1 MTDKKVFGLASFAFI
16 SIVLTVNLMPFHYLL
31 VSNVTNEVA
40 GSSNL
45 SIGLISAFEY
55 NLNSS
60 NSHIVVWRAFN
71 YNSYASA
78 NETYA
83 FLSSASPQG
92 GEVGATNS
100 VLHSLL
106 NFSKLEGYRS
116 VSMKVGVGGGAMTV
130 LLNQTV
136 YQLNVLGSNVSY
148 ASMAN
153 DFNSDIKGV
162 QSPTS
167 PQNETGNNTLMYALL
182 HPNDIDYV
190 IIAVIVFAML
200 LIVFY
205 WKSKRRKRDMQLVP
219 EQPVPVQQVQGQSV
233 PEQPLDL
240 NRTE

>member
-31 VSNVTNEVA
+31 VSNVTNEVT

-106 NFSKLEGYRS
+106 NFSKLVGY
-116 VSMKVGVGGGAMTV
+116 
-130 LLNQTV
+130 
-136 YQLNVLGSNVSY
+136 
-148 ASMAN
+148 
-153 DFNSDIKGV
+153 
-162 QSPTS
+162 
-167 PQNETGNNTLMYALL
+167 
-182 HPNDIDYV
+182 
-190 IIAVIVFAML
+190 
-200 LIVFY
+200 
-205 WKSKRRKRDMQLVP
+205 
-219 EQPVPVQQVQGQSV
+219 
-233 PEQPLDL
+233 
-240 NRTE
+240 